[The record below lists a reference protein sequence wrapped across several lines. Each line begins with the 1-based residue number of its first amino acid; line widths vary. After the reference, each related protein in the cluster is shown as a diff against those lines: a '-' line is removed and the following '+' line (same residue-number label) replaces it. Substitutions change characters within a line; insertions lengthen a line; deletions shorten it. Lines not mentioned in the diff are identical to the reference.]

1 MTSTDHNSGVNN
13 NRKQWILTAAD
24 AGVGRIHCLTGGEYE
39 LAQYQEVQDK
49 LQTVAR
55 DWFLADFV
63 KLCQVES
70 LYKAGYD
77 DIAGEVRTS
86 ISDQQTLG

>member
-1 MTSTDHNSGVNN
+1 MLNIF
-13 NRKQWILTAAD
+13 Q
-24 AGVGRIHCLTGGEYE
+24 
-39 LAQYQEVQDK
+39 VQDK

-55 DWFLADFV
+55 DWFMSDYV

>member
-1 MTSTDHNSGVNN
+1 MSSTDHNSGVNN

-24 AGVGRIHCLTGGEYE
+24 AGVGRIHCLRGGEYE
-39 LAQYQEVQDK
+39 LGQYQEVQDK
-49 LQTVAR
+49 LQAVAR
-55 DWFLADFV
+55 DWFMSDFV